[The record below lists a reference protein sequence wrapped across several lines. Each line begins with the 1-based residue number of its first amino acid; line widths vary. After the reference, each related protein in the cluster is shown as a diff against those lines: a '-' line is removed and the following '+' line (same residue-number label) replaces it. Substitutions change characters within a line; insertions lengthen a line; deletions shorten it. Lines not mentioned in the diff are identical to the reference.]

1 MSDDKDTLQ
10 RPNDAV
16 PTDAEGNEVNVAE
29 RVMREDRGPV
39 RTAGE
44 VVPPVGTKVME
55 QNTEALNEKTAEVE
69 RKLNR

>member
-1 MSDDKDTLQ
+1 MSDDKDTPQ

-44 VVPPVGTKVME
+44 VIPPVGTKVME

>member
-1 MSDDKDTLQ
+1 MSDDKDTPQ

>member
-1 MSDDKDTLQ
+1 MSDDKDTSQ

-16 PTDAEGNEVNVAE
+16 PTDVEGNEVNVAE
-29 RVMREDRGPV
+29 RVMREDRGAV

-55 QNTEALNEKTAEVE
+55 QSTEAINEKTAEVE

>member
-1 MSDDKDTLQ
+1 MSDDKDTSQ

-16 PTDAEGNEVNVAE
+16 PTDAEGKEVNVAE

-55 QNTEALNEKTAEVE
+55 QNTEALNEKTAEIE

>member
-1 MSDDKDTLQ
+1 MSDYKDVPE

-16 PTDAEGNEVNVAE
+16 PTDAEGKEVNVAE
-29 RVMREDRGPV
+29 RVMREEDGPAKV
-39 RTAGE
+39 AGE

-55 QNTEALNEKTAEVE
+55 QNVETLKEKSAEVE